1 MTSLSNIRPVAPA
14 PLRPSDGFV
23 RSLIADELDRI
34 SAALEDMGVQLC
46 CDPQIVLGHL
56 AMLQTIDELC
66 QRNENLARTLR
77 ADDMVAESASITLD
91 SLRTRLQSAVVER
104 LGECAPSNDIGADEL
119 WDDR

>member
-1 MTSLSNIRPVAPA
+1 
-14 PLRPSDGFV
+14 
-23 RSLIADELDRI
+23 
-34 SAALEDMGVQLC
+34 
-46 CDPQIVLGHL
+46 
-56 AMLQTIDELC
+56 MLQTIDELC